1 MKYAIVFD
9 SVTGNTEMLATKA
22 REVLGAEDCLY
33 FGCPDGEGAAQ
44 AAAQADLVLAGSWVD
59 KGTCSKGMAEF
70 MASLGGKK
78 VFLFGTCGFGG
89 SQAYFDTMLG
99 HFAKNLPET
108 AHLVGQFMCQGKMP
122 AAVRKHYELML
133 EQEESEMR
141 PDIQKQFQFAFHGDR
156 ERVKAMIDNFDVAL
170 VHPTDEDLQHFAEA
184 LQ

>member
-9 SVTGNTEMLATKA
+9 SVTGNTEMLANKA
-22 REVLGAEDCLY
+22 RETLGGRDCLY
-33 FGCPDGEGAAQ
+33 FGHPDAEGAA
-44 AAAQADLVLAGSWVD
+44 AAQDADLILVGSWVD
-59 KGTCSKGMAEF
+59 KGSCSKGMTEF
-70 MASLGGKK
+70 LGGLVGKR
-78 VFLFGTCGFGG
+78 VFLFGTCGLGG

-108 AHLVGQFMCQGKMP
+108 AQLMGQFMCQGKMP
-122 AAVRKHYELML
+122 AAVRKRYELML
-133 EQEESEMR
+133 EQDESEMR

-156 ERVKAMIDNFDVAL
+156 ERVKAMIDNFDAAL